1 MRGGNIRAV
10 YFAPLLLCSAMVGCA
25 FVAAQLAGVSSRLLF
40 VPYFS
45 SSLAITFV
53 SLLLTVFWWAF
64 QLARRGADSPLRRI
78 GENLEERVPY
88 LLLPAAIFPLFL
100 VSFTTVK
107 TAIPFLVGYSWDPF
121 WAQADRLL
129 FGDDGWRIAQHWFGR
144 GSAVW
149 LEWFY
154 SVGWGLA
161 LVFVMALVPLNAT
174 PRFTGKFYV
183 AMMATWLAAGVVLA
197 YLFSAAGPVF
207 AHLVNSDRA
216 DQFIDLQRFL
226 NSSLGQNSPIRL
238 TQHYLGSALYSHVA
252 VKGGGIS
259 AMPSVHLGAAS
270 IYVLGARRTLWFI
283 PSVLFW
289 IIIFICSAYFGYHYW
304 IDGIVAAII
313 AAACWTAAER
323 MAMPIPGTSRSS
335 AYFRSASVP

>member
-1 MRGGNIRAV
+1 VRDSPIREV
-10 YFAPLLLCSAMVGCA
+10 YFAPLLLCSVMVGCA
-25 FVAAQLAGVSSRLLF
+25 LIAAQLAGVSSRLLF

-53 SLLLTVFWWAF
+53 SLLLTIFWWAF
-64 QLARRGADSPLRRI
+64 QLARHGADAPLRKI
-78 GENLEERVPY
+78 GKNLVERAVY
-88 LLLPAAIFPLFL
+88 LFLPAAVFPLFL

-129 FGDDGWRIAQHWFGR
+129 FGDDGWRIAQHWLGR

-149 LEWFY
+149 MEWFY

-161 LVFVMALVPLNAT
+161 LIFVMALVPLNAA

-183 AMMATWLAAGVVLA
+183 AMLATWLVAGVALA

-207 AHLVNSDRA
+207 AHVVNSERA
-216 DQFIDLQRFL
+216 DPSIDLHRFL

-238 TQHYLGSALYSHVA
+238 SQQYLALALDSHVA

-259 AMPSVHLGAAS
+259 AMASVHLGAAS
-270 IYVLGARRTLWFI
+270 IYVLSARRTFWFI
-283 PSVLFW
+283 PSILFW
-289 IIIFICSAYFGYHYW
+289 IVIFVCSAYFGYHYW
-304 IDGIVAAII
+304 IDGIVAALV
-313 AAACWTAAER
+313 AALCWIVAER
-323 MAMPIPGTSRSS
+323 MLTPIPETMRSP
-335 AYFRSASVP
+335 ACVQTVPVG

>member
-1 MRGGNIRAV
+1 MSSSRIREV
-10 YFAPLLLCSAMVGCA
+10 YFAPLMLCSAMVGCA
-25 FVAAQLAGVSSRLLF
+25 LIAAQLAGVSSRLLF

-53 SLLLTVFWWAF
+53 SLLLTIFWWAF
-64 QLARRGADSPLRRI
+64 RLARHGADAPLRKI
-78 GENLEERVPY
+78 GKNLEERAVY
-88 LLLPAAIFPLFL
+88 LFLPAAVFPLFL

-154 SVGWGLA
+154 SVGWGLT
-161 LVFVMALVPLNAT
+161 LIFVMALVPLNAA
-174 PRFTGKFYV
+174 PRFAGKFYV
-183 AMMATWLAAGVVLA
+183 AMMATWLVAGVALA

-207 AHLVNSDRA
+207 TQVVNSDRA
-216 DQFIDLQRFL
+216 DQFIDLHRFL
-226 NSSLGQNSPIRL
+226 NANLAQESPIRL
-238 TQHYLGSALYSHVA
+238 SQQYLASALHSHVA

-259 AMPSVHLGAAS
+259 AMASVHLGAAS
-270 IYVLGARRTLWFI
+270 IYVLGARRTLWFV
-283 PSVLFW
+283 PSILFW
-289 IIIFICSAYFGYHYW
+289 IVIFVCSAYFGYHYW
-304 IDGIVAAII
+304 IDGIVAALV
-313 AAACWTAAER
+313 AAACWIVAER
-323 MAMPIPGTSRSS
+323 MFMPIPETTRSP
-335 AYFRSASVP
+335 AYVQTVSVA